1 MPFSPGIQQYG
12 DARVG
17 QTLSTVVDLHA
28 LGAPAQLQSG
38 LTALRDE
45 LLLMP
50 RRASLSLFIGLPG
63 NGQAL
68 AAASLGRA
76 LGLPVLRVDL
86 SAVISKYIGETEKN
100 LEEVFG
106 NAGRASAILFFDE
119 ADAIFGRR
127 TDVQDSHDRYANVE
141 MNCLLGKLEAFP
153 GPAILATNSSVNIDP
168 TLLRRVR
175 HMLYF
180 YAPLHPPR
188 A

>member
-1 MPFSPGIQQYG
+1 MPFSPGIQQHG

-100 LEEVFG
+100 LDRVF
-106 NAGRASAILFFDE
+106 
-119 ADAIFGRR
+119 
-127 TDVQDSHDRYANVE
+127 
-141 MNCLLGKLEAFP
+141 
-153 GPAILATNSSVNIDP
+153 
-168 TLLRRVR
+168 
-175 HMLYF
+175 
-180 YAPLHPPR
+180 
-188 A
+188 

>member
-1 MPFSPGIQQYG
+1 MPFSPGVQQYG

-17 QTLSTVVDLHA
+17 QTLSTAVDLHS

-45 LLLMP
+45 LLLTP

-100 LEEVFG
+100 LDRVFG
-106 NAGRASAILFFDE
+106 TAGRASAILFFDE
-119 ADAIFGRR
+119 ADAIFGGR

-141 MNCLLGKLEAFP
+141 VNYLLGKLEAFP
-153 GPAILATNSSVNIDP
+153 GPAILGTSSRVDIDP

-175 HMLYF
+175 HVLYF

-188 A
+188 P